1 MSAINRAWQD
11 DRCTKLESQ
20 AIQEDFRTIWPDF
33 KWVLIDEILIHE
45 AGEIIFKHNLRGF
58 DAIHLASA
66 LRLKKEFNKTGVAFS
81 CFDHRLNE
89 AAKNEALLIHEEFQ
103 AT

>member
-1 MSAINRAWQD
+1 VIGYFDSSSIVKWFFDEPYWQSARKARDTATFTSQITYPEVMSAINRAWQD

-45 AGEIIFKHNLRGF
+45 A
-58 DAIHLASA
+58 
-66 LRLKKEFNKTGVAFS
+66 
-81 CFDHRLNE
+81 
-89 AAKNEALLIHEEFQ
+89 AKNEALLIHEEFQ
-103 AT
+103 AI